1 MDWQIALLIIV
12 GTLIVL
18 MATGM
23 PVAFCFLVVNIIGLF
38 LFWGGEPGLR
48 QFALS
53 IRQSISTFALLP
65 LPLFILMGEVTFY
78 SGIAPNMINALDKW
92 LGRVPGRLSL
102 LAVGVGTLLATLTGV
117 SFTSVAILGSSLVPE
132 MEERGYKKSMSLG
145 PILGSGGLAILIPP
159 SGLAVLLG
167 ALGEIS
173 IGKILMGIIVPG
185 LLVALLFVVYVIT
198 RCSLQPSI
206 APNYQVTSA
215 PILEKLSSFAKYVLP
230 IAFIV
235 FLVIGVI
242 FLGIATPTEAAA
254 TGALGTF
261 ILAAAYKKLNWKVL
275 KQSIGGAVSISVMM
289 LMIIVG
295 AKAFGQTLGFSGAAR
310 GLIQT
315 VMGLPV
321 DPVVVLIIM
330 QFIVLIMGMFMDPAS
345 ILMLSVPLFMPIVN
359 GLSIDPVWFA
369 VILLINIELGVIS
382 PPFGTSLFVMKAVA
396 PPDTTIGDV
405 YKASL
410 PFVGLDLIAMA
421 LTIAFPM
428 IALWLPSVMSR

>member
-1 MDWQIALLIIV
+1 MEWQLALLIIV
-12 GTLIVL
+12 GSLLIL
-18 MATGM
+18 MAAGM
-23 PVAFCFLVVNIIGLF
+23 PVAFCFLVVNIMGLF
-38 LFWGGEPGLR
+38 LFWGGEAGLR

-53 IRQSISTFALLP
+53 IRESVSTFALLP

-78 SGIAPNMINALDKW
+78 AGIAPNMIDTLDKW
-92 LGRVPGRLSL
+92 LGRLPGRLSL
-102 LAVGVGTLLATLTGV
+102 LAVTVGTLLATLSGV

-132 MEERGYKKSMSLG
+132 MERRGYKKPMSLG

-173 IGKILMGIIVPG
+173 IGKILMGIVIPG
-185 LLVALLFVVYVIT
+185 LLLAVVFGAYIII
-198 RCSLQPSI
+198 RCVLQPSL
-206 APNYQVTSA
+206 APAYEVSPT
-215 PILEKLSSFAKYVLP
+215 PMLEKLLASARYVLP

-261 ILAAAYKKLNWKVL
+261 LLAAAYGKLNWEVVK
-275 KQSIGGAVSISVMM
+275 KSITGAVSITVMM

-295 AKAFGQTLGFSGAAR
+295 AKAFGQTLGFCGAAR
-310 GLIQT
+310 GLIQI

-321 DPVVVLIIM
+321 APIIVLIAM
-330 QFIVLIMGMFMDPAS
+330 QVIVLIMGMFMDPAS
-345 ILMLSVPLFMPIVN
+345 ILMLSVPLFMPIVY
-359 GLSIDPVWFA
+359 GLHINPVWFA
-369 VILLINIELGVIS
+369 VILLVNIELGVIS

-396 PPDTTIGDV
+396 PPDTTMGDV
-405 YKASL
+405 YRASL
-410 PFVGLDLIAMA
+410 PFVGWDLMAMA
-421 LTIAFPM
+421 LIIAFPVL
-428 IALWLPSVMSR
+428 ALWLPSVMMQ